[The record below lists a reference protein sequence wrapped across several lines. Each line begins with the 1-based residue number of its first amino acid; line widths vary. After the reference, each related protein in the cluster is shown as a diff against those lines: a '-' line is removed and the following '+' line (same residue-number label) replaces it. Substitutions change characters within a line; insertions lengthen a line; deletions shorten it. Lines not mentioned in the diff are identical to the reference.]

1 MKRFILI
8 IYSILVFGGCSR
20 YNTPQEKFESIQNS
34 NFSDFV
40 DVGIVSRPPVY
51 IVRFHDTSYCVKT
64 HFLSHKIK
72 SITYYNNQNA
82 SIMSFSKD
90 DTEHLEYLL
99 HLFDNL
105 DVRAMSIDKKKNVW
119 FSFQFKDRCTYS
131 FLKLSPTSSLE
142 EYGLQYYKK
151 YNENWFYDVE
161 CSKYG
166 R

>member
-1 MKRFILI
+1 MKKFILI
-8 IYSILVFGGCSR
+8 CSILVIYGCSH

-51 IVRFHDTSYCVKT
+51 IVRFHDTLYCVKT
-64 HFLSHKIK
+64 HFLSNKIK
-72 SITYYNNQNA
+72 SISYYHNQNA
-82 SIMSFSKD
+82 SSVSFNNNN
-90 DTEHLEYLL
+90 TIYLEYLL

-105 DVRAMSIDKKKNVW
+105 DVKAMSVDKKGNVW

-142 EYGLQYYKK
+142 EYGLK
-151 YNENWFYDVE
+151 N
-161 CSKYG
+161 
-166 R
+166 

>member
-1 MKRFILI
+1 MKRFII
-8 IYSILVFGGCSR
+8 IICSILVFCGCSH

-40 DVGIVSRPPVY
+40 DVGIVFRPPVY
-51 IVRFHDTSYCVKT
+51 IVRLHDTSYSVKK
-64 HFLSHKIK
+64 HFLSNKIK
-72 SITYYNNQNA
+72 SISYYHNQNA
-82 SIMSFSKD
+82 SSVSFNNNN
-90 DTEHLEYLL
+90 TIYLEYLL

-105 DVRAMSIDKKKNVW
+105 DVKAMSVDKKGNVW

-131 FLKLSPTSSLE
+131 YLKLSPTSSLE
-142 EYGLQYYKK
+142 ECGLQYYKK

>member
-34 NFSDFV
+34 NFSDFI

-64 HFLSHKIK
+64 HFLSNKIK

-105 DVRAMSIDKKKNVW
+105 DVRAMSVDKKGNVW

-142 EYGLQYYKK
+142 ECGLQYYKK

>member
-1 MKRFILI
+1 MKKFILI
-8 IYSILVFGGCSR
+8 CSILVIYGCSH

-51 IVRFHDTSYCVKT
+51 IVRFHDTLYCVKT
-64 HFLSHKIK
+64 HILSNKIK
-72 SITYYNNQNA
+72 SISYYHNQNA
-82 SIMSFSKD
+82 SSVSFNNNN
-90 DTEHLEYLL
+90 TIYLEYLL

-105 DVRAMSIDKKKNVW
+105 DVKAMSVDKKGNVW
-119 FSFQFKDRCTYS
+119 FSFQFKERCTYS
-131 FLKLSPTSSLE
+131 YLKLSPTSSLE
-142 EYGLQYYKK
+142 ECGLQYYKQ